1 MDIQSILDRISSDG
15 EKNAA
20 AVLCE
25 ARDKAEAMKKD
36 LEERVR
42 QMREKTAQ
50 RVKRDS
56 DEARDRLFRMAELE
70 EKKERLKVKRDVMD
84 EAFLAARAKI
94 LAMDGESMRRFF
106 TMLAVNSAAGS
117 AMLCPGKEKKQNWY
131 DEHVIDEV
139 NRELRN
145 AGKDA
150 VIREGGETDGCGFVL
165 RTDSLS
171 VDCTVDTL
179 IGEYRSELE
188 TEVAGILFPAEK

>member
-20 AVLCE
+20 AVLLD
-25 ARDKAEAMKKD
+25 ARSKAEAMKKD
-36 LEERVR
+36 LEERVA

-70 EKKERLKVKRDVMD
+70 EKKERLKVKRDVMN
-84 EAFLAARAKI
+84 EAFDAARDKI
-94 LAMDGESMRRFF
+94 LSMDSASMRGFF
-106 TMLAVNSAAGS
+106 ASLAVKSVTGNAA
-117 AMLCPGKEKKQNWY
+117 LCPGKERKDNWY
-131 DEHVIDEV
+131 DARFIDEV
-139 NRELRN
+139 NSELEKQ
-145 AGKDA
+145 GKA
-150 VIREGGETDGCGFVL
+150 SVIREGGDCDGCGFVL

-179 IGEYRSELE
+179 ISEYRDELE
-188 TEVAGILFPAEK
+188 TEVAEILFPD